1 MKHAL
6 QGTEQALETP
16 QIKMGN
22 DHDDNL
28 STFFYYLENPLKK
41 INVFSHKKDFVP
53 KKLFGML

>member
-1 MKHAL
+1 
-6 QGTEQALETP
+6 
-16 QIKMGN
+16 MGN

-28 STFFYYLENPLKK
+28 STFFYYLKNPLKK